1 MKKLEECNW
10 KAFRIGDLFEI
21 EPCKCSKVCE
31 FHQGKVPYV
40 GATNNN
46 NGVLKFIENKESF
59 LTKGNCIAFICD
71 GDGSIGLSVYKKESF
86 IGSTTVKV
94 GRSRYLN
101 KYVGAFIVTVADLGR
116 KRYSFGYK
124 RNEEHLSNERLM
136 LPANSKDEPDYA
148 FMEEYMREVERQQKE
163 KYKAYIQKRIEE
175 LGDVEKFENKKWK
188 PFKLIKLFDPNKG
201 NQTDMNSLQDG
212 VVPLVSARKVNN
224 GLKSFV
230 ETQNLYQ
237 GHCVTLNNDGDGG
250 AGLAYYQPFDFA
262 LDSHVTALYPKQE
275 LSKHIQV
282 FLSRCISMQEE
293 FFGHGH
299 SINSN
304 RLNSFT
310 IMLPVNSKDEPDY
323 VFMENYMKRKEM
335 EILKRYVDYIKL

>member
-10 KAFRIGDLFEI
+10 KAFCLEQLFQIKIGKNIDKICADTTGNEAYI
-21 EPCKCSKVCE
+21 TRTE
-31 FHQGKVPYV
+31 F
-40 GATNNN
+40 N
-46 NGVLKFIENKESF
+46 NGLVGFIKGDSALKNEDFPVITIGNETAKPFVQNFPFFTGTKVNIMVPKVKMSVPVLKFIATSLDKHRRNFS
-59 LTKGNCIAFICD
+59 
-71 GDGSIGLSVYKKESF
+71 
-86 IGSTTVKV
+86 
-94 GRSRYLN
+94 
-101 KYVGAFIVTVADLGR
+101 
-116 KRYSFGYK
+116 YSFTA
-124 RNEEHLSNERLM
+124 NSTRLKELQIM
-136 LPANSKDEPDYA
+136 LPAVSEEEPDYA

-175 LGDVEKFENKKWK
+175 LGDVEKFDNKKWK

-212 VVPLVSARKVNN
+212 DVPLVSARKVNN

-310 IMLPVNSKDEPDY
+310 IMLPVNSKGEPDY

-335 EILKRYVDYIKL
+335 EMLKRYVDYIKL

>member
-10 KAFRIGDLFEI
+10 KAFCIDDIFTI
-21 EPCKCSKVCE
+21 DS
-31 FHQGKVPYV
+31 
-40 GATNNN
+40 
-46 NGVLKFIENKESF
+46 GVR
-59 LTKGNCIAFICD
+59 LTKGNQKS
-71 GDGSIGLSVYKKESF
+71 GNRPF
-86 IGSTTVKV
+86 IGSTDSNNGITEFVSNTNKSLDRNVLGVNYNGSVVENFYHPYEAIFSDDVK
-94 GRSRYLN
+94 RLHLKHYDDN
-101 KYVGAFIVTVADLGR
+101 KFVLLFIKSTILKQKV
-116 KRYSFGYK
+116 KYQYGYK
-124 RNEEHLSNERLM
+124 FNEEHMKRQYIM
-136 LPANSKDEPDYA
+136 LPAVSEEEPDYA

-163 KYKAYIQKRIEE
+163 KYKAYIQKKIEE
-175 LGDVEKFENKKWK
+175 LGGVEKLEDKEWK

-230 ETQNLYQ
+230 ETQNLYE

-275 LSKHIQV
+275 MSKHIQV

-310 IMLPVNSKDEPDY
+310 IMLPVNSKGEPDY

-335 EILKRYVDYIKL
+335 EMLKRYVERIER